1 MFVEDQGDEEPPSG
15 GVLLVE
21 AGFLLFKPGRSFDGP
36 GLPRSR
42 NQMAQEG
49 NHIRARLE
57 RIQEIVRGKRKVL
70 IVTHNNPDPDA
81 LASALALR
89 YLLHEKWGVGSV
101 MAYGGIIGRAENRAM
116 IRQLRIDIRP
126 LQDVNIKNFSVVALV
141 DSQPGAGNNALPRYL
156 IPDIVIDHHSPIRAK
171 SMRAK
176 YYDIRTDYGSTSTIL
191 AEYLMAADLP
201 DIDRKVATAL
211 MYGIKS
217 DTRDL
222 GRAVSPK
229 DVATFLFLYP
239 KIVFKVLAK
248 IEHPDL
254 SRAYF
259 QRLGKALSN
268 AQIDKD
274 VIILDLDHTD
284 DVDMIAAMADLL
296 LLVEGVKWSLCLG
309 ENQGN
314 VFFSV
319 RTKRRRG
326 SADRVAQK
334 MVAGIGMGG
343 GHSMVAGGKAGAVSN
358 LNKTPEEIRNILIS
372 RFLTEVKRKDFKGQS
387 L

>member
-1 MFVEDQGDEEPPSG
+1 
-15 GVLLVE
+15 
-21 AGFLLFKPGRSFDGP
+21 
-36 GLPRSR
+36 
-42 NQMAQEG
+42 MAQEG
-49 NHIRARLE
+49 NDIRARLE
-57 RIQEIVRGKRKVL
+57 KIQEIVKGKRKVL

-89 YLLHEKWGVGSV
+89 YLLHEKWGVGAV
-101 MAYGGIIGRAENRAM
+101 IAYGGIIGRAENRAM

-126 LQDVNIKNFSVVALV
+126 LQDMNTKNFSVVALV
-141 DSQPGAGNNALPRYL
+141 DSQPGAGNNALPKYV

-201 DIDRKVATAL
+201 DVHRRVATAL

-222 GRAVSPK
+222 GRATSPK
-229 DVATFLFLYP
+229 DIETLRFLYP
-239 KIVFKVLAK
+239 KILFKALGK
-248 IEHPDL
+248 IEHPELPRD
-254 SRAYF
+254 YF
-259 QRLGKALSN
+259 QRLGKAITN

-274 VIILDLDHTD
+274 VVMLDLGYTD
-284 DVDMIAAMADLL
+284 DVDLIAEMADLL

-309 ENQGN
+309 ENGGN
-314 VFFSV
+314 EYFSL
-319 RTKRRRG
+319 RTKKRRG

-343 GHSMVAGGKAGAVSN
+343 GHNMIAGGKAGTISN
-358 LNKTPEEIRNILIS
+358 LNKTPEEIRDILIS
-372 RFLTEVKRKDFKGQS
+372 RFLTEIKRKDFKGQS
-387 L
+387 LSPPPPREA

>member
-1 MFVEDQGDEEPPSG
+1 M
-15 GVLLVE
+15 
-21 AGFLLFKPGRSFDGP
+21 LFKPGRSFDGP

-42 NQMAQEG
+42 NQMDQEG
-49 NHIRARLE
+49 NNIRARLE
-57 RIQEIVRGKRKVL
+57 KIQEIVKGKRKVL
-70 IVTHNNPDPDA
+70 IVTHNNPDADA
-81 LASALALR
+81 LATALALR

-101 MAYGGIIGRAENRAM
+101 IAYGGIIGRAENRAM

-126 LQDVNIKNFSVVALV
+126 LQDVIIKNFSVVALV

-191 AEYLMAADLP
+191 AEYLMVAGLP
-201 DIDRKVATAL
+201 DIHRRVATAL

-222 GRAVSPK
+222 GRATSPK
-229 DVATFLFLYP
+229 DIDTLRFLYP
-239 KIVFKVLAK
+239 KILFKALAK
-248 IEHPDL
+248 IEHPEL
-254 SRAYF
+254 PRAYF
-259 QRLGKALSN
+259 QRLGKAITN

-274 VIILDLDHTD
+274 VVILNLDHTD
-284 DVDMIAAMADLL
+284 DVDLIAEMADLL

-309 ENQGN
+309 ESGGN
-314 VFFSV
+314 EFFSL
-319 RTKRRRG
+319 RTKKRRG

-343 GHSMVAGGKAGAVSN
+343 GHNMIAGGKAGAISN
-358 LNKTPEEIRNILIS
+358 LNKTPEEIQDILIS
-372 RFLTEVKRKDFKGQS
+372 RFLTEVKRKDFKGQN

>member
-1 MFVEDQGDEEPPSG
+1 
-15 GVLLVE
+15 
-21 AGFLLFKPGRSFDGP
+21 
-36 GLPRSR
+36 
-42 NQMAQEG
+42 MAQEG
-49 NHIRARLE
+49 NHVRARLE
-57 RIQEIVRGKRKVL
+57 KIQDIVKGKRKVL

-81 LASALALR
+81 LASALALK
-89 YLLHEKWGVGSV
+89 YLLHEKWGVGSLI
-101 MAYGGIIGRAENRAM
+101 AYGGIIGRAENRAM
-116 IRQLRIDIRP
+116 IRQLKIDIQP

-141 DSQPGAGNNALPRYL
+141 DSQPGAGNNALPRHL

-171 SMRAK
+171 SLRAK
-176 YYDIRTDYGSTSTIL
+176 YSDIRTDYGSTSTIL

-201 DIDRKVATAL
+201 DIDRKVATAV

-222 GRAVSPK
+222 GRATSPQ

-239 KIVFKVLAK
+239 NILFKALSR
-248 IEHPDL
+248 IEHPEL
-254 SRAYF
+254 PRAYY
-259 QRLGKALSN
+259 QRLGQAIAN
-268 AQIDKD
+268 ARIDKD
-274 VIILDLDHTD
+274 VIILNLGHTD

-309 ENQGN
+309 ENGGN
-314 VFFSV
+314 VFFSL
-319 RTKRRRG
+319 RTKKRRG

-343 GHSMVAGGKAGAVSN
+343 GHHMIAGGKAGAVTN
-358 LNKTPEEIRNILIS
+358 LNKTPDEIRDILVS
-372 RFLTEVKRKDFKGQS
+372 RFLAEIKRKDFKGQS